1 MESRVRERAAL
12 TIAILGGL
20 VWASFAPTSLL
31 FGVYLKSLGASYTS
45 IGLLMTI
52 ASVFSSSLQVA
63 FGAMADRYRN
73 RKAIISATLLLRT
86 LASFMLLF
94 SRDVISISIWYVGT
108 SLFLSGF
115 MPLAQ
120 SIVADLSEGRRL
132 GFSMGRYRLFGSVGW
147 AVSCVLTGLLARDN
161 LWNIFPITFVFS
173 GVSFLI
179 SLALSEV
186 KSVKE
191 WRPEVA
197 RDKTHIAATLVPC
210 FIASILLSGL
220 SMGAATSFLSISLT
234 QLGSDP
240 LFLGVV
246 IAVGAFFEVPAMYL
260 SGRLSD
266 RIGSLPVLI
275 VGEVGLSVIYWL
287 YGTVRDLYS
296 YILIQG
302 IRGTIYAIFMISG
315 MSVSSS
321 LGGSERGSTYAG
333 LYNLSLYLGMALGP
347 YLGGLISDSLG
358 LWAMFMFSSAFSLT
372 SAVVLLVPW
381 ALGKR
386 A

>member
-1 MESRVRERAAL
+1 M
-12 TIAILGGL
+12 
-20 VWASFAPTSLL
+20 L

-73 RKAIISATLLLRT
+73 RKTIISATLLLRT

-161 LWNIFPITFVFS
+161 LWNIFPITFAFS

-186 KSVKE
+186 KSAKE

-197 RDKTHIAATLVPC
+197 REKTHIAATLVPC
-210 FIASILLSGL
+210 FITSILLSGL

-386 A
+386 T